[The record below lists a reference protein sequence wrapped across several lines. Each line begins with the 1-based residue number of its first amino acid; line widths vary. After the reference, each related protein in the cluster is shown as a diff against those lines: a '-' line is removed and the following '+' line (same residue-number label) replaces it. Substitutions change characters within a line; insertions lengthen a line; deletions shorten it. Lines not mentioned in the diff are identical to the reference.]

1 MRRILFNHLC
11 YNNIKIFRKLEEISV
26 CKGQGHR
33 SPCYPHMQAGT
44 AGMNGLTGLSPPIFF
59 NKK

>member
-26 CKGQGHR
+26 
-33 SPCYPHMQAGT
+33 CYPHMQAGT